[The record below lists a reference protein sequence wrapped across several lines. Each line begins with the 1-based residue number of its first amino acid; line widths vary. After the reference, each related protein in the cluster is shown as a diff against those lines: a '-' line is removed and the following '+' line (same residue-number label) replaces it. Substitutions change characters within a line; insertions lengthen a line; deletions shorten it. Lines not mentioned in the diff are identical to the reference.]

1 MTNRTLSEDSSA
13 NVGAAQRKA
22 ARRTAL
28 VLGLIA
34 AAFYASIFVAQMLR
48 NAG

>member
-1 MTNRTLSEDSSA
+1 MANRTLSEDPNA
-13 NVGAAQRKA
+13 NVGAAQKKS

-34 AAFYASIFVAQMLR
+34 VAFYASIFVAQMMR